1 MKKQIIIVGTIAVA
15 TIASYSFIIKSSNG
29 IAGYTGSP
37 SESTCATC
45 HGGGAG
51 TTMVNVSFNPAITS
65 GSYIPNQT
73 YTVTVTV
80 SNNAFS
86 NFGFGCEILDA
97 STNANIG
104 TMVSAGTGVTFKT
117 ASNGRINAVQ
127 STTKS
132 GTGSASFSFV
142 WTAPSTGNAVLY
154 AIGNAVNGNGNTS
167 GDKVSSTYSLS
178 LVPDVTSVAL
188 NANHI
193 QNLVVFPNPIK
204 DLVNI
209 QFSANTSLNSVS
221 FSIID
226 LNGKTVFE
234 KKITSVTFGLNNIQF
249 SIPENIS
256 NGLYILHTSAENI
269 SLKKMIIIQ
278 K

>member
-1 MKKQIIIVGTIAVA
+1 MKD
-15 TIASYSFIIKSSNG
+15 SNG
-29 IAGYTGSP
+29 RAGYTGSP
-37 SESTCATC
+37 SESTCTAC
-45 HGGGAG
+45 HGGGSG
-51 TTMVNVSFNPAITS
+51 TTMVNVSFNPAIPS
-65 GSYIPNQT
+65 GSYTPNQT

-80 SNNAFS
+80 SNNAYS
-86 NFGFGCEILDA
+86 KFGFGCEILNV

-104 TMVSAGTGVTFKT
+104 TMPSAGTGVTFKT
-117 ASNGRINAVQ
+117 AGNGRKNAVH
-127 STTKS
+127 STPKS

-154 AIGNAVNGNGNTS
+154 AIGNAVNGNGSTS

-178 LVPDVTSVAL
+178 LVPDVTGVAL
-188 NANHI
+188 NESHI

-204 DLVNI
+204 DYVNV
-209 QFSANTSLNSVS
+209 QFSASTSLNNVS

-234 KKITSVTFGLNNIQF
+234 KKMTSVATGLNNIQF

>member
-1 MKKQIIIVGTIAVA
+1 
-15 TIASYSFIIKSSNG
+15 
-29 IAGYTGSP
+29 
-37 SESTCATC
+37 
-45 HGGGAG
+45 
-51 TTMVNVSFNPAITS
+51 MVNVSFNPAIPS
-65 GSYIPNQT
+65 GSYTPNQT

-80 SNNAFS
+80 SNNAYS
-86 NFGFGCEILDA
+86 KFGFGCEILNV

-104 TMVSAGTGVTFKT
+104 TMPSAGTGVTFKT
-117 ASNGRINAVQ
+117 AGNGRKNAVH
-127 STTKS
+127 STPKS

-154 AIGNAVNGNGNTS
+154 AIGNAVNGNGSTS

-178 LVPDVTSVAL
+178 LVPDVTGVAL
-188 NANHI
+188 NESHI

-204 DLVNI
+204 DYVNV
-209 QFSANTSLNSVS
+209 QFSASTSLNNVS

-234 KKITSVTFGLNNIQF
+234 KKMTSVATGLNNIQF

>member
-1 MKKQIIIVGTIAVA
+1 MKKQIITVGTIIVA
-15 TIASYSFIIKSSNG
+15 TIASYSFIIKNSNG
-29 IAGYTGSP
+29 KAGYTGSP
-37 SESTCATC
+37 GESTCASC
-45 HGGGAG
+45 HTGGVGN
-51 TTMVNVSFNPAITS
+51 TMVNVSFNPAITS
-65 GSYIPNQT
+65 GSYSPNQT

-80 SNNAFS
+80 SNNSYS

-97 STNANIG
+97 STNTDIG
-104 TMVSAGTGVTFKT
+104 NMSSPGTGVTFLT
-117 ASNGRINAVQ
+117 AFNGRKNAVQ
-127 STTKS
+127 STPKS
-132 GTGSASFSFV
+132 GSGSASFSFV
-142 WTAPSTGNAVLY
+142 WTAPSTGNVVLY

-167 GDKVSSTYSLS
+167 GDKPSSTFSLS

-188 NANHI
+188 NAIHI

-209 QFSANTSLNSVS
+209 QFSASTSLKNVS

-226 LNGKTVFE
+226 LNGKTVLE
-234 KKITSVTFGLNNIQF
+234 KKMESIASGLNNIQF

-256 NGLYILHTSAENI
+256 NGLYILQTSAENI